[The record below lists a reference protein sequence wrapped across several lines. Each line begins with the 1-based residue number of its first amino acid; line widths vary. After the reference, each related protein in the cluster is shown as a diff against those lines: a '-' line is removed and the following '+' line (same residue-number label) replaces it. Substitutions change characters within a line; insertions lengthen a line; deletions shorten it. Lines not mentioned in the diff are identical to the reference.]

1 LLELH
6 SLQLVESRSVSCSYQ
21 RPTWRGTS
29 AAWGILPGRPNTC
42 YTTSQGERYRWH
54 HLCTE
59 DVSGSQQHS
68 EASRRRESPRCR
80 AVHQYRTALWRFRSS
95 RSSSECRRS
104 RARIFRTAS
113 HSAPCF
119 GGDLTRNNHQDKFA
133 TEHLTTRIQPTVCF
147 VFDISWFPVLPLQ

>member
-1 LLELH
+1 MVGQFCSLGYPPWQAQYLLH
-6 SLQLVESRSVSCSYQ
+6 DF
-21 RPTWRGTS
+21 PRGT
-29 AAWGILPGRPNTC
+29 LPLRSSLHRAEELRVSTAEFADVKA
-42 YTTSQGERYRWH
+42 YY
-54 HLCTE
+54 

-80 AVHQYRTALWRFRSS
+80 AIHQCRTALWRFRSS

-119 GGDLTRNNHQDKFA
+119 GGDLTRNKHQDKFA
-133 TEHLTTRIQPTVCF
+133 SERLATRRTRIQPTVCF
-147 VFDISWFPVLPLQ
+147 VFDISWFPTLPLQ